1 MAYTLIQELATAD
14 LLLDQP
20 SNVILQ
26 PDSYVMLIRTKPL
39 LCAAQKRVN
48 ITTAKKK
55 MNEPVCVTLILDPLL
70 LAENWEHPLNPVNWE
85 HPLNPVDLRLAPS
98 KRD

>member
-1 MAYTLIQELATAD
+1 MAYTLIQELASAD
-14 LLLDQP
+14 LLLGAS

-39 LCAAQKRVN
+39 LCAAQKSVN

-55 MNEPVCVTLILDPLL
+55 MNEPVCVTLIPRLILDPLL
-70 LAENWEHPLNPVNWE
+70 LAENWEHP
-85 HPLNPVDLRLAPS
+85 RLAPS